1 MPSSF
6 GTNSFFKKAISETI
20 SPRILSDFTTNLL
33 DVTIDFF
40 VHESKSFALLEIEM
54 VLQHLTMLLI
64 MGNLIFANT
73 LLGISLIKTQELLM
87 VIHHFI
93 VLQNKEILMYANSF

>member
-1 MPSSF
+1 MPPLD
-6 GTNSFFKKAISETI
+6 AADA
-20 SPRILSDFTTNLL
+20 SD
-33 DVTIDFF
+33 TIDTEPKYRSL
-40 VHESKSFALLEIEM
+40 VIEM
-54 VLQHLTMLLI
+54 VLQHFTMQLI

-73 LLGISLIKTQELLM
+73 LSGISLIKTQELLM